1 MSKEEIKETPTGDL
15 EQGEFKIKKKPKKLA
30 NKKKE
35 EPIKVDLSK
44 KPEEEPAK
52 IDLSK
57 TKEDA
62 VQEPSTEKV
71 VLQSDEEKEEPKVEL
86 QEVGQIST
94 EETTTTK
101 SEEEKPVIEEV
112 VVNAVESP
120 IEPSV
125 INEIKEELEYKPEL
139 ELPENVEKLVS
150 FMKETGGN
158 IEDYVR
164 LNADYSNVKD
174 DVLLNEYYKK
184 TRPHLDDEEINFIMQ
199 DNFSFDE
206 EVDEERFV
214 RKQKLAYKEEVAK
227 AKNFLEQMKSKYY
240 DEIKLRPSVTNE
252 QKKAM
257 DFFQRYSKEQQQ
269 ITSKRNEFVDKTKNF
284 FQEQFKGFEFNVG
297 EKAFRYNVS
306 NPQDMISNQTDVSKF
321 INKFMDK
328 NGNIN
333 DMEAYHKAI
342 YAARNADRLAQ
353 HFYEQG
359 KADATRDVIAKSKN
373 INNETRPVATEATMP
388 NGWKVR
394 AITGVDSSKLKIK
407 KKS

>member
-1 MSKEEIKETPTGDL
+1 MAKVEAEVDSKEPLKMKRKPGR
-15 EQGEFKIKKKPKKLA
+15 PKKLTQE
-30 NKKKE
+30 KK
-35 EPIKVDLSK
+35 V
-44 KPEEEPAK
+44 
-52 IDLSK
+52 
-57 TKEDA
+57 TK
-62 VQEPSTEKV
+62 
-71 VLQSDEEKEEPKVEL
+71 L
-86 QEVGQIST
+86 
-94 EETTTTK
+94 
-101 SEEEKPVIEEV
+101 
-112 VVNAVESP
+112 
-120 IEPSV
+120 
-125 INEIKEELEYKPEL
+125 EIKEEKKDAVPEQSTGVVDANKQAKDVEKVEERAPEPRLEEITKEVEDKDENKEIEVINEKPVE
-139 ELPENVEKLVS
+139 EVKQESVVEPVVEQPVSDLPENVNKLIE
-150 FMKETGGN
+150 FMKETGGTV
-158 IEDYVR
+158 EDYVT
-164 LNADYSNVKD
+164 LNKDYSKYDDKLLVK
-174 DVLLNEYYKK
+174 EYYKK
-184 TRPHLDDEEINFIMQ
+184 TRPHLNDEEINFIMQ
-199 DNFSFDE
+199 DNFSYDK

-214 RKQKLAYKEEVAK
+214 RKQQLAYKEEVAK

-257 DFFQRYSKEQQQ
+257 DFFQRYSQEQQQ

-306 NPQDMISNQTDVSKF
+306 NPQDMINNQTDVSKF

-328 NGNIN
+328 NGNVN

-373 INNETRPVATEATMP
+373 ISNDSRPVATEATMP

>member
-1 MSKEEIKETPTGDL
+1 MATKEKVEAEVDSKQPLKMKRKPGR
-15 EQGEFKIKKKPKKLA
+15 PKKLTQE
-30 NKKKE
+30 KKVTKLEIKKDAVPKQSTGVVDEDKQAKDVEKVE
-35 EPIKVDLSK
+35 ERA
-44 KPEEEPAK
+44 PESRLEE
-52 IDLSK
+52 I
-57 TKEDA
+57 TKE
-62 VQEPSTEKV
+62 VENK
-71 VLQSDEEKEEPKVEL
+71 DENKEI
-86 QEVGQIST
+86 EVIN
-94 EETTTTK
+94 
-101 SEEEKPVIEEV
+101 EKPVEEV
-112 VVNAVESP
+112 
-120 IEPSV
+120 
-125 INEIKEELEYKPEL
+125 KPEPVV
-139 ELPENVEKLVS
+139 ETAPEQPTSDLPENVNKLIE
-150 FMKETGGN
+150 FMKETGGTV
-158 IEDYVR
+158 EDYVT
-164 LNADYSNVKD
+164 LNKDYSKYDDKLLVK
-174 DVLLNEYYKK
+174 EYYKK

-199 DNFSFDE
+199 DNFSYDK

-214 RKQKLAYKEEVAK
+214 RKQQLAYKEEVAK

-257 DFFQRYSKEQQQ
+257 DFFQRYSQEQQQ
-269 ITSKRNEFVDKTKNF
+269 ITAKRSEFVDSTKNF

-306 NPQDMISNQTDVSKF
+306 NPEDMINNQTDVSKF

-328 NGNIN
+328 DGKVS
-333 DMEAYHKAI
+333 DMESYHKAI

-373 INNETRPVATEATMP
+373 ISNETRPVATDATMP

-394 AITGVDSSKLKIK
+394 AISGVDSSKLKIK

>member
-1 MSKEEIKETPTGDL
+1 MAKVEAEAKTKEPLKMKRKPGRPRKLTPEKKVTKLEI
-15 EQGEFKIKKKPKKLA
+15 
-30 NKKKE
+30 KKE
-35 EPIKVDLSK
+35 EKQDAVPEQSTGIVDANQQAENVEKVEERA
-44 KPEEEPAK
+44 PEPRLEE
-52 IDLSK
+52 I
-57 TKEDA
+57 TKEE
-62 VQEPSTEKV
+62 VKNENENKELEVINEKPIQEEVKQLEQEAQEAIRDEKV
-71 VLQSDEEKEEPKVEL
+71 VGTQ
-86 QEVGQIST
+86 
-94 EETTTTK
+94 
-101 SEEEKPVIEEV
+101 
-112 VVNAVESP
+112 
-120 IEPSV
+120 
-125 INEIKEELEYKPEL
+125 
-139 ELPENVEKLVS
+139 LPENIQKLVS
-150 FMKETGGN
+150 FMEETGGTV
-158 IEDYVR
+158 EDYVT
-164 LNADYSNVKD
+164 LNKDYSKYD
-174 DVLLNEYYKK
+174 DKLLVREYYKK
-184 TRPHLDDEEINFIMQ
+184 TRPHLNDEEISFVMQ
-199 DNFSFDE
+199 DNFSYDE

-269 ITSKRNEFVDKTKNF
+269 ITAKRNEFVNNTKNF

-306 NPQDMISNQTDVSKF
+306 NPQEMINTQTDVGKF

-328 NGNIN
+328 DGNIT
-333 DMEAYHKAI
+333 DMESYHKAI

-373 INNETRPVATEATMP
+373 ISNEARPVRTESIMP
-388 NGWKVR
+388 NGWRVK
-394 AITGVDSSKLKIK
+394 AISGADSSKLKIK